1 MTQFFRKKLIFRSSI
16 PLVIIFSLILIVALV
31 SVFRVLDLEPYSIPV
46 AAPKISEK
54 RILFDFGENDET
66 LILSSKGDVLVSY
79 SSEQSNFVST
89 VTKVLKRERKKVGIE
104 ENAKVLLR
112 RDENNRLSIYDP
124 ETKREIDLAGFG
136 ESNLEIFY
144 DLLK

>member
-1 MTQFFRKKLIFRSSI
+1 MTKFSRKKLIFRSSI
-16 PLVIIFSLILIVALV
+16 PLFIIFSLILIVAFV
-31 SVFRVLDLEPYSIPV
+31 TVFRVLDLEPYSIPV

-66 LILSSKGDVLVSY
+66 LILSSKGEVLVSY

>member
-1 MTQFFRKKLIFRSSI
+1 MTKFFRKKLIFRSSI
-16 PLVIIFSLILIVALV
+16 PLFIIFSLILIVAFV
-31 SVFRVLDLEPYSIPV
+31 TVFRVLDLEPYSIPV
-46 AAPKISEK
+46 VAPKISEK

-66 LILSSKGDVLVSY
+66 LILSSTGEILVSY

-144 DLLK
+144 NLLK

>member
-1 MTQFFRKKLIFRSSI
+1 MTKFFRKKLIFRSSI
-16 PLVIIFSLILIVALV
+16 PLFIIFSLILIVAFV
-31 SVFRVLDLEPYSIPV
+31 TVFRVLDLEPYSIPV

>member
-1 MTQFFRKKLIFRSSI
+1 MTKFLRKKLIFRSSM
-16 PLVIIFSLILIVALV
+16 PLFIIFSLILIVAFV
-31 SVFRVLDLEPYSIPV
+31 TVFRVLDLEPYSIPV

-66 LILSSKGDVLVSY
+66 LILSSKGEVLVSY

>member
-1 MTQFFRKKLIFRSSI
+1 MTKFFRKKLIFRSSS
-16 PLVIIFSLILIVALV
+16 PFFIIFSLILIVV
-31 SVFRVLDLEPYSIPV
+31 FVTVFRVLDLEPYSLPV

>member
-1 MTQFFRKKLIFRSSI
+1 M
-16 PLVIIFSLILIVALV
+16 PLFIIFSLILIVAFV
-31 SVFRVLDLEPYSIPV
+31 TVFRVLDLEPYSIPV

-54 RILFDFGENDET
+54 RILFDFGENNET
-66 LILSSKGDVLVSY
+66 LILSSKGEVLVSY

>member
-1 MTQFFRKKLIFRSSI
+1 MTKFLKKKLIFRSSI
-16 PLVIIFSLILIVALV
+16 PLFIIFSLILIVAFV
-31 SVFRVLDLEPYSIPV
+31 TVFRVLDLEPYSIPV

-66 LILSSKGDVLVSY
+66 LILSSKGEVLVNY

>member
-1 MTQFFRKKLIFRSSI
+1 MTKFFRKKLIFRSSM
-16 PLVIIFSLILIVALV
+16 PLFIIFSLILIVAFV
-31 SVFRVLDLEPYSIPV
+31 TVFRVLDLEPYSIPV

-66 LILSSKGDVLVSY
+66 LILSSKGEVLVNY

>member
-1 MTQFFRKKLIFRSSI
+1 MTKFLRKKLISRSSI
-16 PLVIIFSLILIVALV
+16 PLFIIFSLILIVAFV
-31 SVFRVLDLEPYSIPV
+31 TVFRVLDLEPYSIPV

-66 LILSSKGDVLVSY
+66 LILSSKGEVLVSY

>member
-1 MTQFFRKKLIFRSSI
+1 MTKFFRKKLIFRSSI
-16 PLVIIFSLILIVALV
+16 PLFIIFSLILIVAFV
-31 SVFRVLDLEPYSIPV
+31 TVFRVLDLEPYSIPV

-66 LILSSKGDVLVSY
+66 SILSSKGEVLVSY

>member
-1 MTQFFRKKLIFRSSI
+1 MTKFLRKKLIFRSSM
-16 PLVIIFSLILIVALV
+16 PLFIIFSLILIVAFV
-31 SVFRVLDLEPYSIPV
+31 TVFRVLDLEPYSIPV

>member
-1 MTQFFRKKLIFRSSI
+1 MTKFFRKKLIFRSSM
-16 PLVIIFSLILIVALV
+16 PLFIIFSLILIVAFV
-31 SVFRVLDLEPYSIPV
+31 TVFRVLDLEPYSIPL

-66 LILSSKGDVLVSY
+66 LILSSKGEVLVSY

>member
-16 PLVIIFSLILIVALV
+16 PLVIIFSLILIVAFV
-31 SVFRVLDLEPYSIPV
+31 TVFRVLDLEPYSIPV

>member
-1 MTQFFRKKLIFRSSI
+1 MTKFFRKKLFFRSSI
-16 PLVIIFSLILIVALV
+16 PLFIIFLLILIVAFV
-31 SVFRVLDLEPYSIPV
+31 TIFRVSNLEPYSIPV

>member
-1 MTQFFRKKLIFRSSI
+1 MTKFFRKKLIFHSSI
-16 PLVIIFSLILIVALV
+16 PLFIIFSLILIVAFV
-31 SVFRVLDLEPYSIPV
+31 TVFRVLDLEPYSIPV

-66 LILSSKGDVLVSY
+66 LILSSKGEVLVSY

>member
-1 MTQFFRKKLIFRSSI
+1 MTNFFRKKLIFRSSS
-16 PLVIIFSLILIVALV
+16 PLFIIFSLILIVAFV
-31 SVFRVLDLEPYSIPV
+31 TVFRILDLKPYSIPLS
-46 AAPKISEK
+46 APKLSEK

-66 LILSSKGDVLVSY
+66 LILGSQGEILVSY

-144 DLLK
+144 NLLK

>member
-1 MTQFFRKKLIFRSSI
+1 MTKFLRKKLIFRSSI
-16 PLVIIFSLILIVALV
+16 PLFIIFSLILIVAFV
-31 SVFRVLDLEPYSIPV
+31 TVFRVLDLEPYSIPV

-66 LILSSKGDVLVSY
+66 LILSSNGEILVSY
-79 SSEQSNFVST
+79 SSEQANFVST
-89 VTKVLKRERKKVGIE
+89 VAKVLKRERKKVGIE
-104 ENAKVLLR
+104 NNEKVLLQ

>member
-1 MTQFFRKKLIFRSSI
+1 MTKLFGKKLIFRSSS
-16 PLVIIFSLILIVALV
+16 PLFIIFSLILIIA
-31 SVFRVLDLEPYSIPV
+31 SVTIFQVLDLEPYSLPET
-46 AAPKISEK
+46 APKISKK

-66 LILSSKGDVLVSY
+66 LILSSNGEILVSY
-79 SSEQSNFVST
+79 SSEQANFVST
-89 VTKVLKRERKKVGIE
+89 VAKVLKRERKKVGIE
-104 ENAKVLLR
+104 NNEKVLLR

>member
-1 MTQFFRKKLIFRSSI
+1 M
-16 PLVIIFSLILIVALV
+16 PLFIIFSLILIVAFV
-31 SVFRVLDLEPYSIPV
+31 TVFRVLDLEPYSIPV

>member
-31 SVFRVLDLEPYSIPV
+31 TVFRVLDLEPYSIPV

-66 LILSSKGDVLVSY
+66 LILSSKGEVLVSY

>member
-1 MTQFFRKKLIFRSSI
+1 MTKFFRKKLIFRSSM
-16 PLVIIFSLILIVALV
+16 PLFIIFSLILIVAFV
-31 SVFRVLDLEPYSIPV
+31 TVFRVLDLEPYSIPV
-46 AAPKISEK
+46 AAPTISEK

-66 LILSSKGDVLVSY
+66 LILSSKGEVLVSY

>member
-1 MTQFFRKKLIFRSSI
+1 MTKFFRKKLFFRSSI
-16 PLVIIFSLILIVALV
+16 PLFIIFLLILIVAFV
-31 SVFRVLDLEPYSIPV
+31 TIFRVSNLEPYSIPV

-66 LILSSKGDVLVSY
+66 LILSSTGEILVSY

-136 ESNLEIFY
+136 KSNLEVFY

>member
-1 MTQFFRKKLIFRSSI
+1 MTKLFGKKLIFRSSS
-16 PLVIIFSLILIVALV
+16 PLFIIFSLILIIA
-31 SVFRVLDLEPYSIPV
+31 SVTIFQVLDLEPYSLPET
-46 AAPKISEK
+46 APKISEK

-66 LILSSKGDVLVSY
+66 LILSSKGEVLVSY

>member
-1 MTQFFRKKLIFRSSI
+1 MTKFFRKKLIFRSSM
-16 PLVIIFSLILIVALV
+16 PLFIIFSLILIVAFV
-31 SVFRVLDLEPYSIPV
+31 TVFRVLDLKPYSIPV

>member
-1 MTQFFRKKLIFRSSI
+1 MTKFFRKKLIFRSSM
-16 PLVIIFSLILIVALV
+16 PLFIIFSLILIVAFV
-31 SVFRVLDLEPYSIPV
+31 TVFRVLDLEPYSIPV

-66 LILSSKGDVLVSY
+66 LILSSKGEVFVSY

>member
-1 MTQFFRKKLIFRSSI
+1 MTKFFRKKLIFRSSI
-16 PLVIIFSLILIVALV
+16 PLFIIFSLILIVAFV
-31 SVFRVLDLEPYSIPV
+31 TVFRVLDLEPYSIPV

-79 SSEQSNFVST
+79 SSGQSNFVST
-89 VTKVLKRERKKVGIE
+89 VTKVLKRERKKVGLE

>member
-1 MTQFFRKKLIFRSSI
+1 MTKFFRKKLIFRSSF
-16 PLVIIFSLILIVALV
+16 PLFIIFSLILIVAFV
-31 SVFRVLDLEPYSIPV
+31 TVFRVLDLEPYSIPV

-66 LILSSKGDVLVSY
+66 LILSSKGEVLVSY

>member
-1 MTQFFRKKLIFRSSI
+1 MTKFFRKKLIFRSSM
-16 PLVIIFSLILIVALV
+16 PLFIIFSLILIVASV
-31 SVFRVLDLEPYSIPV
+31 TVFRVLDLEPYSIPV

-66 LILSSKGDVLVSY
+66 LILSSKGEVLVSY

-89 VTKVLKRERKKVGIE
+89 VTKVLKRERKKVGLK

>member
-1 MTQFFRKKLIFRSSI
+1 MTKLFGKKLIFRSSS
-16 PLVIIFSLILIVALV
+16 PLFIIFSLILIIA
-31 SVFRVLDLEPYSIPV
+31 SVTIFQVLDLEPYSLPET
-46 AAPKISEK
+46 APKISEK

-66 LILSSKGDVLVSY
+66 LILSSNGEILVSY
-79 SSEQSNFVST
+79 SSEQANFVST
-89 VTKVLKRERKKVGIE
+89 VAKVLKRERKKVGIE
-104 ENAKVLLR
+104 NNEKVLLR

>member
-1 MTQFFRKKLIFRSSI
+1 MTKFFRKKLIFRSSM
-16 PLVIIFSLILIVALV
+16 PLFIIFSLILIVAFV
-31 SVFRVLDLEPYSIPV
+31 TVFRVLDLEPYSIPV

-89 VTKVLKRERKKVGIE
+89 VTKVLIRERKKVGIE

>member
-1 MTQFFRKKLIFRSSI
+1 MTKFFRKKLIFRSSM
-16 PLVIIFSLILIVALV
+16 PLFIIFSLILIVAFV
-31 SVFRVLDLEPYSIPV
+31 TVFRVLDLEPYSIPV

>member
-1 MTQFFRKKLIFRSSI
+1 MTNFFRKKLIFRSSI
-16 PLVIIFSLILIVALV
+16 PLFIIFSLILIVAFV
-31 SVFRVLDLEPYSIPV
+31 TVFRVLDLEPYSIPV

-66 LILSSKGDVLVSY
+66 LILSSKGQVLVSY

>member
-1 MTQFFRKKLIFRSSI
+1 M
-16 PLVIIFSLILIVALV
+16 PLFIIFSLILIVAFV
-31 SVFRVLDLEPYSIPV
+31 TVFRVLDLEPYSIPV

-136 ESNLEIFY
+136 KSNLEVFY

>member
-1 MTQFFRKKLIFRSSI
+1 MTNFFRKKLIFRSSS
-16 PLVIIFSLILIVALV
+16 PLFIIFSLILIVAFV
-31 SVFRVLDLEPYSIPV
+31 TVFRILDLKPYSIPLS
-46 AAPKISEK
+46 APKLSEK

-66 LILSSKGDVLVSY
+66 LILGSKGEILVSY

>member
-1 MTQFFRKKLIFRSSI
+1 MTKFFRKKLIFRSSI
-16 PLVIIFSLILIVALV
+16 PLFIIFSLILIVAFV
-31 SVFRVLDLEPYSIPV
+31 TVFRVLDLEPYSIPV

-66 LILSSKGDVLVSY
+66 LILSSKGEVLVNY

>member
-1 MTQFFRKKLIFRSSI
+1 MTKFFRKKLIFHSSF
-16 PLVIIFSLILIVALV
+16 PLFIIFSLILIVAFV
-31 SVFRVLDLEPYSIPV
+31 TVFRVLDLEPYSIPV

>member
-1 MTQFFRKKLIFRSSI
+1 M
-16 PLVIIFSLILIVALV
+16 PLFIIFSLILIVAFV
-31 SVFRVLDLEPYSIPV
+31 TVFRVLDLEPYSIPV

-66 LILSSKGDVLVSY
+66 LILSSKGEVLVSY

>member
-1 MTQFFRKKLIFRSSI
+1 MTKFFRKKLIFRSSI
-16 PLVIIFSLILIVALV
+16 PLFIIFSLILIVAFV
-31 SVFRVLDLEPYSIPV
+31 TVFRVLDLKPYSIPV